1 MGIVVRIFIVVSN
14 SRMHGLGHYYGEAF
28 AELGH
33 EVLVHGLEDAE
44 WLTLRGRVVA
54 RVKRMRPLLRLTQA
68 RQREQLMAA
77 ATGFRP
83 DIVIFSGASDWGASL
98 VRYLKNLCRGRVVV
112 ITTDHPMVAP
122 GLRSLEWLESLA
134 EFDTVFV
141 PTKQVI
147 PIFYQLGAK
156 RVALYHFSYNPKL
169 HFPRS
174 ASGISVGISYLG
186 CWGPLQE
193 MWLDRVAA
201 EFPLRIYGW
210 GWQHASKKS
219 KARACWAKGE
229 GLGSEMGVAISS
241 SKITFN
247 MVRAEHGC
255 PYSTKTLEIPAC
267 GGFMLTNWSEDQ
279 AELFEGG
286 QECVYYNT
294 MDEMVEKAKYYLE
307 NDGEREKIRL
317 AGMAAAAPYSYKN
330 SAIDLL
336 SYIETGRAAG

>member
-1 MGIVVRIFIVVSN
+1 MRIFVVVSN
-14 SRMHGLGHYYGEAF
+14 SRFPSIGHYYAESF
-28 AELGH
+28 ADLGH
-33 EVLVHGLEDAE
+33 EVLVHGLEDSD
-44 WLTLRGRVVA
+44 WLKLRGRMVS
-54 RVKRMRPLLRLTQA
+54 RVKRMKPFLRLTKA
-68 RQREQLMAA
+68 GQREKLRIA
-77 ATGFRP
+77 ATDFRP
-83 DIVIFSGASDWGASL
+83 DIVIFAGASDWGAATI
-98 VRYLKNLCRGRVVV
+98 RFLKILCSGRVVV
-112 ITTDHPMVAP
+112 ITTDNPTVVP
-122 GLRSLEWLESLA
+122 GLQSLEWLESLA

-156 RVALYHFSYNPKL
+156 RVELYHFSYNPKL
-169 HFPRS
+169 HFPRDVEVRTS
-174 ASGISVGISYLG
+174 ISYLG

-193 MWLDRVAA
+193 MWLNRVAA

-210 GWQHASKKS
+210 GWQHAANKS
-219 KARACWAKGE
+219 RSRACWAKGE

-279 AELFEGG
+279 AALFGDG
-286 QECVYYNT
+286 KECVFYNT

-307 NDGEREKIRL
+307 NDGEREKIRR
-317 AGMAAAAPYSYKN
+317 AGMAAVAPYTYKN
-330 SAIDLL
+330 SAIALL
-336 SYIETGRAAG
+336 NHFETGRSPA

>member
-1 MGIVVRIFIVVSN
+1 MC
-14 SRMHGLGHYYGEAF
+14 GLGHYYADAF

-33 EVLVHGLEDAE
+33 EVLVHGFEDAE

-54 RVKRMRPLLRLTQA
+54 RVKRMNPFLWLTLA
-68 RQREQLMAA
+68 RQREQLVVA
-77 ATGFRP
+77 ATNFQP
-83 DIVIFSGASDWGASL
+83 DIVIFAGAYDWGAAL
-98 VRYLKNLCRGRVVV
+98 IRFLKTLCPGRVVV
-112 ITTDHPMVAP
+112 LTTDNPTVVP
-122 GLRSLEWLESLA
+122 GLKPLKWLDSLA

-156 RVALYHFSYNPKL
+156 RIELYNFSYNPKL
-169 HFPRS
+169 HFPRNVEVTT
-174 ASGISVGISYLG
+174 AISYLG

-210 GWQHASKKS
+210 GWQHAARKS
-219 KARACWAKGE
+219 RSRACWAQGE
-229 GLGSEMGVAISS
+229 GLGAEMGTAISS

-279 AELFEGG
+279 AALFEDGK
-286 QECVYYNT
+286 ECVYYNT
-294 MDEMVEKAKYYLE
+294 MEEMIEKAKYYLD
-307 NDGEREKIRL
+307 NDDEREKIRR
-317 AGMAAAAPYSYKN
+317 AGMAAAAPYTFKN
-330 SAIDLL
+330 SAIALL
-336 SYIETGRAAG
+336 NYLRVGRSGV